1 MQEEIKSIE
10 AKLNKE
16 FIKRKIDDECRTILN
31 DIEGIKT
38 EAFKL
43 EDKRRTLETQIRNL
57 KTKNS
62 TILDEENFLIKQIES
77 NYFTKN

>member
-38 EAFKL
+38 EAVKL
-43 EDKRRTLETQIRNL
+43 EDKKRTLETQIRNL
-57 KTKNS
+57 KKKNS

-77 NYFTKN
+77 NYFKMN